1 MMTSY
6 STRLV
11 KGAVYLT
18 TALVRPILINIFGI
32 KIVGLSE
39 VFFFSFFLSC
49 SDDDPFGENQI
60 LTHKLARAIKS
71 VHNINTNR
79 WSPSIGNQFHKS
91 IYRKW
96 LSQPE
101 QIHYWFNCGSLR
113 LQEVIWKVTL
123 SKSNGFVQYLCF
135 KGGGAKA
142 FNHRAQRGRTVSPSS
157 VGGHTLPLAWD
168 ECRSSA
174 TATLSWNH
182 RVCVSAVSV
191 SFHSS

>member
-1 MMTSY
+1 MDSF
-6 STRLV
+6 
-11 KGAVYLT
+11 
-18 TALVRPILINIFGI
+18 VRSSSSR
-32 KIVGLSE
+32 KWSLSE
-39 VFFFSFFLSC
+39 VIFFFLSC

-60 LTHKLARAIKS
+60 LTHMSARTIKS

-96 LSQPE
+96 LSRAE
-101 QIHYWFNCGSLR
+101 QIHYWFNCGPLR

-142 FNHRAQRGRTVSPSS
+142 FTSMKRGGSGLVRCCL
-157 VGGHTLPLAWD
+157 LPF
-168 ECRSSA
+168 E
-174 TATLSWNH
+174 ATLHLWPEMNVGARRQQH
-182 RVCVSAVSV
+182 LAETTGYVCQLFRCLFIARKRVDSILLKCYRST
-191 SFHSS
+191 